1 MAKWGMVIDLNKCTG
16 CGDCV
21 TSCRTENN
29 IPNVGAA
36 QAQAGRALD
45 WMQIVTE
52 YEGEFP
58 NVRVT
63 HFPRP
68 CFQCDNPPCTK
79 VCPVHATFL
88 NEDGLVGQVYYRCI
102 GCRFCS
108 AACPYTA
115 KTFNYAE
122 PEVPMAY
129 DILQNPDVTRR
140 MKGVVEKCSFCH
152 HRLAHAKDLARF
164 ENRELREEDYQP
176 ACSESCPTA
185 AITFGDLD
193 NPDHHVH
200 HQAHSNRAYRIE
212 EELGTE
218 PKVYYLNKED
228 Q

>member
-1 MAKWGMVIDLNKCTG
+1 MTRWGMVIDLNKCTG
-16 CGDCV
+16 CGSCV

-29 IPNVGAA
+29 IPNVGAELT
-36 QAQAGRALD
+36 QAGRTMD
-45 WMQIVTE
+45 WMQIITE

-68 CFQCDNPPCTK
+68 CFQCDNPPCTR

-122 PEVPMAY
+122 PKIPPSY

-152 HRLAHAKDLARF
+152 HRLARAKDLARF
-164 ENRELREEDYQP
+164 EERELMEKDYQP
-176 ACSESCPTA
+176 ACSDSCPTV

-193 NPDHHVH
+193 NPDHQVH
-200 HQAHSNRAYRIE
+200 QLAHSNRAYRIA